1 MISSTRFLTLR
12 DRGLAQF
19 RRSLRQASQ
28 PPRSAGFTLT
38 ELLVAMVMGSI
49 ITGSLLFMIVN
60 VLQFNQR
67 EDTRSETQR
76 EMKVALDYIS
86 TELREA
92 VFVYDGNCMSA
103 TAPVGAGL
111 CPGVLRH
118 LPTALQSAGRTPV
131 LAFWRVDEL
140 PQPLI
145 QACATNAGQLYADPP
160 PTAINGVPCLSRR
173 SYTLVVYFLDTNKTG
188 TWKGNARLRRYELPQ
203 FQPDGTRNVGWVD
216 PTITNNN
223 FAGWPLNSQGVNLQT
238 QTTLPDGSPNLA
250 QGVPVAPV
258 EPEPVVLT
266 DYVDT
271 PTPPASPTNNPN
283 NTVTCP
289 QSPDDGNAP
298 SVPTMLPRFERSP
311 TAGSP
316 SFYACVRGGG
326 VDKQTPPVASNTGGR
341 NQEVFLFLRGNTA
354 GRSGTPTAARV
365 TLDLETRVVTRGS
378 YEKLPAP

>member
-1 MISSTRFLTLR
+1 MIFSTRFLKHR

-19 RRSLRQASQ
+19 RRSIRQAHSR
-28 PPRSAGFTLT
+28 PHPAGFTLI

-49 ITGSLLFMIVN
+49 ITGALLFMIVN

-92 VFVYDGNCMSA
+92 VFVYDGRCM
-103 TAPVGAGL
+103 TGPVAGAGL
-111 CPGVLRH
+111 CPGLLSY
-118 LPTALQSAGRTPV
+118 LPASLQSSGRIPV

-145 QACATNAGQLYADPP
+145 QTCAANAAQLYADPTP
-160 PTAINGVPCLSRR
+160 AAISGVPCLSRR
-173 SYTLVVYFLDTNKTG
+173 SYSLVVYFVDTNKTG
-188 TWKGNARLRRYELPQ
+188 TWKGNARLRRYELTQ
-203 FQPDGTRNVGWVD
+203 FRADGTRNPGWVD

-223 FAGWPLNSQGVNLQT
+223 FLGWPLNSQGVNLQN
-238 QTTLPDGSPNLA
+238 QATLPDGSPNLA
-250 QGVPVAPV
+250 QGAPVAPV

-271 PTPPASPTNNPN
+271 PTPPGAAN

-289 QSPDDGNAP
+289 ANTSTA
-298 SVPTMLPRFERSP
+298 LPAFLRSP

-326 VDKQTPPVASNTGGR
+326 VDLTQTPPIGSNTGGR
-341 NQEVFLFLRGNTA
+341 NQEVFVFLRGNTA
-354 GRSGTPTAARV
+354 GRAGTPANARV

-378 YEKLPAP
+378 YEKLPAAQ